1 RSRRSSA
8 CRDRSGQDASLQR
21 RRLPLGRQLQLDRCQ
36 PACHAC
42 LLRHPG
48 RTETPSPR
56 PAAGDMQRRW
66 THGRFRQ
73 RGPWRLLLD
82 RGFLR
87 PAVQPAGLLRCQP
100 RAAARH
106 ARDLREGVADA
117 TDREFP
123 LHAAQRDDGL
133 VHADDR
139 HQQLDAPAACRSG
152 AGDRVLQIDVASV
165 DPCRG
170 PVPRGPAAG
179 RQGLGRDRILRR
191 CARPRGAVC
200 LPWQRGDTGRVPI
213 QAARAAQRTSVS
225 PAFPGPLVTRQ
236 RAGRERSDAVRRGR
250 VAAEDEFF
258 RAGGDRGPAMTR
270 RHGWSLALALLC
282 ACTSPAAW
290 PAAATQLAAGAGK
303 PAVHAYSGGKLV
315 VQPAVII
322 AAAKAFRDP
331 DPALQA
337 MVRSA
342 LLNTGTQIVAAAD
355 GTAYVK
361 TGDIPAEWL
370 RDSSVQVEATYLDYA
385 HDPQIRALIKAVI
398 QRQAK
403 YLIVDPYANAFRQDY
418 TVWERKFELDSLCY
432 PILLAWKYYK
442 VTGDASVFTPEVR
455 AAFLRV
461 LDVMQIEQHHRR
473 RSSYRFKSDTQ
484 EAGVNPVAWTGMIW
498 TGFRPSDDPC
508 VYNYL
513 IPAEMMAVQALT
525 ALKEIAAVYHDPK
538 MEA

>member
-1 RSRRSSA
+1 
-8 CRDRSGQDASLQR
+8 
-21 RRLPLGRQLQLDRCQ
+21 
-36 PACHAC
+36 
-42 LLRHPG
+42 
-48 RTETPSPR
+48 
-56 PAAGDMQRRW
+56 
-66 THGRFRQ
+66 
-73 RGPWRLLLD
+73 
-82 RGFLR
+82 
-87 PAVQPAGLLRCQP
+87 
-100 RAAARH
+100 
-106 ARDLREGVADA
+106 
-117 TDREFP
+117 
-123 LHAAQRDDGL
+123 
-133 VHADDR
+133 
-139 HQQLDAPAACRSG
+139 
-152 AGDRVLQIDVASV
+152 
-165 DPCRG
+165 
-170 PVPRGPAAG
+170 
-179 RQGLGRDRILRR
+179 
-191 CARPRGAVC
+191 
-200 LPWQRGDTGRVPI
+200 
-213 QAARAAQRTSVS
+213 
-225 PAFPGPLVTRQ
+225 
-236 RAGRERSDAVRRGR
+236 
-250 VAAEDEFF
+250 
-258 RAGGDRGPAMTR
+258 MTR
-270 RHGWSLALALLC
+270 RHGWPLALALLC

-290 PAAATQLAAGAGK
+290 PAATTPLAVSAGK
-303 PAVHAYSGGKLV
+303 PAIDAYSDGKLV

-355 GTAYVK
+355 GTAYVR

-385 HDPQIRALIKAVI
+385 YDPQIRALIKAVI

-455 AAFLRV
+455 KAFLRV
-461 LDVMQIEQHHRR
+461 LDVMRIEQHHRR

-484 EAGVNPVAWTGMIW
+484 QAGVNPVAWTGMIW

-538 MEA
+538 MAARAETLRQQVHAGIQKYGIAKGPDGKPIYAYEVDGLGHANLMDDANLPDLLAAPYFGYVRIDDPIYQNTRRFVLSAANPFYYAGPLAAGLGSPHTPPGMVWPLGLLAEGFTTDNPAERQRVLKMLLASDPGDHRLHESFDPHDARKFTREDFGWPNAFFTEYIARLRGAPAHPVPSLAGLRFARRAAH